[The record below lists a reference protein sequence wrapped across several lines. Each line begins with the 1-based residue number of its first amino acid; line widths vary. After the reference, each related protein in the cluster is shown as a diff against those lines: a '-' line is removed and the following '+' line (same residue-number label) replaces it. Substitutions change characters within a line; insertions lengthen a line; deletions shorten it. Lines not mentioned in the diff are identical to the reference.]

1 MQQVLLFSLIG
12 LGAGSVYALLALGL
26 AVEQQGSG
34 VVNFAHGAVAMYCA
48 YCYSELRSNGHLILP
63 VVGLPHEI
71 PISTSP
77 LGTWPAVVLTV
88 AYGAGLGALLQ
99 WLIFSRLRTAPTLAK
114 VVASIGLMLTLQAMA
129 VINFGTA
136 TRTTPDILPA
146 SPVTIFGATIGQDR
160 LWLTGITVV
169 IALAIA
175 AVYRFTRFGVV
186 TRAAAQN
193 RRASTLLGWH
203 PGRFEVASWAIAS
216 AVAALVG
223 VLAAPITTLTPSTL
237 TLAVVPALAAA
248 LMARF
253 TSIPVAVAT
262 GLLIGIGQSLCVW
275 AAASWAWFP
284 QQGMSD
290 ALPFIVIAAAMLLRG
305 KGVVTRGEL
314 QDARLPRAT
323 QPRRPYLSVLLLV
336 PVFAVLLL
344 VTHAGWRAAVIES
357 LVTAALCL
365 SLTLLTGFVGQV
377 SLVQAAFAGV
387 GGFMLA
393 KTLAHHGLPFPVA
406 LIVAGLAAVPLGLI
420 IGIPAL
426 RIRGINLA
434 IITLGAAVA
443 LDSLFFNNVSVSG
456 GLSGTSVPPPH
467 LFGLN
472 LGIRGTRQGD
482 FPTVAFGLLALGVFV
497 LLAILITNLRRSP
510 TGYQMLAVR
519 GNEPAAAALGINVV
533 GTKLLAFALSAFVA
547 GVAGGLMGFQQGQ
560 LSPASF
566 SVFVSIT
573 LLAIAYIGGIATVS
587 GAIVAGVLLAP
598 GGLGF
603 TALDRWLSLG
613 AYEPLV
619 AGVGVVVSTMANP
632 DGLATAFGRL
642 RRSRTAP
649 LRDPASERVPVS
661 AMSVEGVGSEP
672 ALGH

>member
-48 YCYSELRSNGHLILP
+48 YCYSELRSNGHLVLP

-77 LGTWPAVVLTV
+77 LGTWPALVLTV

-114 VVASIGLMLTLQAMA
+114 VVASIGLMLTLQAIA
-129 VINFGTA
+129 VLNFGTA

-146 SPVTIFGATIGQDR
+146 GPVTIFGATIGQDR
-160 LWLTGITVV
+160 LWLAAITVA
-169 IALAIA
+169 IAVAIA

-193 RRASTLLGWH
+193 RRAATLLGWH
-203 PGRFEVASWAIAS
+203 PARFEVAAWAIAS
-216 AVAALVG
+216 AIAALVG
-223 VLAAPITTLTPSTL
+223 VLAAPLTTLTPSTL

-253 TSIPVAVAT
+253 TSAPVAVAT

-275 AAASWAWFP
+275 AAATWTWFP

-290 ALPFIVIAAAMLLRG
+290 ALPFVVITAAMLLRG

-314 QDARLPRAT
+314 RDARLPRAT
-323 QPRRPYLSVLLLV
+323 QPRRPLLSVVLLV
-336 PVFAVLLL
+336 PVFAALLL
-344 VTHAGWRAAVIES
+344 LTHAGWRDAVIES

-387 GGFMLA
+387 GGFVLA

-406 LIVAGLAAVPLGLI
+406 LLVAGLAAVPLGLV

-443 LDSLFFNNVSVSG
+443 LDSLLFNNVSVSG

-472 LGIRGTRQGD
+472 LGIRGTHQGD

-510 TGYQMLAVR
+510 TGYQLLAVR
-519 GNEPAAAALGINVV
+519 GNEPAAAALGINVA

-547 GVAGGLMGFQQGQ
+547 GVAGGLMGYQQGQ

-566 SVFVSIT
+566 TVFVSIT
-573 LLAIAYIGGIATVS
+573 LLAIAYIGGIAHGVR
-587 GAIVAGVLLAP
+587 GRRGRCAARPGWVGLHRAGPLAVARCLRAARCRCRRRGE
-598 GGLGF
+598 
-603 TALDRWLSLG
+603 R
-613 AYEPLV
+613 
-619 AGVGVVVSTMANP
+619 
-632 DGLATAFGRL
+632 DGQS
-642 RRSRTAP
+642 RRSGHD
-649 LRDPASERVPVS
+649 LRALSPTTHLGTPGCVRQGRSRGDPRRGRNRS
-661 AMSVEGVGSEP
+661 
-672 ALGH
+672 